1 MHLESVLKAM
11 TLSLSLRRCL
21 APCWPTQEKLMV
33 IVEHVP
39 VAQCWI
45 ISSFTAMI
53 FDHRQIIQPFSLCF
67 WVSITILPC
76 NLGTVRVKF
85 ELRALRS
92 CGDEAIEMPGQLDE
106 VVALFGCLSEREEGG
121 KDKKKNQKL
130 QPQTK
135 ATARTSGRNSSI
147 VTPC

>member
-1 MHLESVLKAM
+1 M
-11 TLSLSLRRCL
+11 
-21 APCWPTQEKLMV
+21 
-33 IVEHVP
+33 
-39 VAQCWI
+39 
-45 ISSFTAMI
+45 
-53 FDHRQIIQPFSLCF
+53 
-67 WVSITILPC
+67 
-76 NLGTVRVKF
+76 KF

-121 KDKKKNQKL
+121 ARIKKNNPKKL

-147 VTPC
+147 VIPC